1 MNAPAAHMA
10 HAIRLPL
17 ARRQRRGPRAG
28 RPLGVLLALML
39 AVGLPAPPARAQE
52 GCRVPGDD
60 QIEAGAALEGILLI
74 LHGLRDEVVP
84 LDDSISFGDPGP
96 CPGGARDAFRGIDIM
111 GWALEVSGPT
121 APQYCSPNDPPSYE
135 VPPRFTRCVEPST
148 TIASRNARVA
158 YGELLTR
165 APFPLLLPSALP
177 DGLLPHWT
185 TLRVTAR
192 RPDAPVPRQYGVIVR
207 YLGEAEVPWLL
218 LLLDTGEEGE
228 WVLDLLRQDGT
239 PMPVRDT
246 EGVAFDGLPEYDGP
260 GSGLLWAENGMRL
273 LLFGPYP
280 AETLAAIAES
290 MEWRPPAAPAPTP
303 PVPDPWREPAP

>member
-1 MNAPAAHMA
+1 MNAP
-10 HAIRLPL
+10 
-17 ARRQRRGPRAG
+17 ARRQRRGPR
-28 RPLGVLLALML
+28 LALLCGLVLVLVL
-39 AVGLPAPPARAQE
+39 AVATPTAPVRAQDS
-52 GCRVPGDD
+52 CRLPGDD
-60 QIEAGAALEGILLI
+60 QIEAGAALEGVLLI
-74 LHGLRDEVVP
+74 LHGLREEIVP

-192 RPDAPVPRQYGVIVR
+192 RPDAAVPRQYGVIVR
-207 YLGEAEVPWLL
+207 YLGAAEYPWLL
-218 LLLDTGEEGE
+218 LLLDTGGAGDWVLERLREEGTP
-228 WVLDLLRQDGT
+228 LR
-239 PMPVRDT
+239 VRAT

-260 GSGLLWAENGMRL
+260 GTGLLWEENGARL

-280 AETLAAIAES
+280 AETLAAIAAT
-290 MEWRPPAAPAPTP
+290 MEWHPAAAPPPAP
-303 PVPDPWREPAP
+303 PPPYPWRQSAP